1 MTVALYYHRVGPFR
15 DGAPR
20 KMTVTPENFRAQMAA
35 IARGAGAV
43 SLDDAA
49 AGKPGVAITFD
60 DGFRDC
66 LEFALPELRARRFPA
81 AFFIVAGLVGKT
93 DDWMRVTKHPPER
106 LMDWDDLQRL
116 RDEGFTI
123 GSPTMTHT
131 VVTREE
137 VVESR
142 RLLEERLGIP
152 VRHFA
157 YPRGEHTPDA
167 VAWVRDAGDAAGW
180 ATKSGPDD
188 PFTRR
193 RLPVSASLSTLGF
206 RFKLFK
212 ARLGWYG

>member
-1 MTVALYYHRVGPFR
+1 MSVALYYHRVGPFR

-35 IARGAGAV
+35 IGKGAGAC

-93 DDWMRVTKHPPER
+93 DEWMRVTKHPPER
-106 LMDWDDLQRL
+106 LMDWDDLKRL

-123 GSPTMTHT
+123 GSHTMTHT

-142 RLLEERLGIP
+142 RVLEERLGVP

-157 YPRGEHTPDA
+157 YPRGEHAPES
-167 VAWVRDAGDAAGW
+167 VAWVRDAGYAAGW
-180 ATKSGPDD
+180 ATKAGPDG

-193 RLPVSASLSTLGF
+193 RLPVSASLSPLGF